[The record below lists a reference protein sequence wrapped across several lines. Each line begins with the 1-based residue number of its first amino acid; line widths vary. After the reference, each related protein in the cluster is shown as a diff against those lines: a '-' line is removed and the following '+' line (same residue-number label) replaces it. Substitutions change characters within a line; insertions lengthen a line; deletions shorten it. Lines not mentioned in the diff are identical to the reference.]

1 MKTIDVN
8 IANSVV
14 DSHVQTISQVGSL
27 TGKKFFKVEV
37 RYAWRGQKE
46 GFEKDKLA
54 IANGTSKDFI
64 LNRSPRRLVI
74 KDFLI
79 AGVIITK
86 NVDNED
92 CIAINP
98 KEDGTCDLCLPIND
112 NMLSSLERSDADA
125 VKEAINGEKDHFFLK
140 ADVLVKIVN
149 DAMRAELARLEKL
162 QTAINGMITTLK
174 GDIAANDQKAK
185 DAEERWIKSAVSPA
199 VEITGGGVVMTR
211 VKTEE

>member
-37 RYAWRGQKE
+37 RYAWQGGKD
-46 GFEKDKLA
+46 GFEKDKMA
-54 IANGTSKDFI
+54 ISSGSSKDFI
-64 LNRSPRRLVI
+64 PNRSPRRLCV

-92 CIAINP
+92 CLAINP
-98 KEDGTCDLCLPIND
+98 KENGTCDLLLPIND
-112 NMLSSLERSDADA
+112 NMLSALERSDAEA

-149 DAMRAELARLEKL
+149 DAMKAEVARLEKL
-162 QTAINGMITTLK
+162 ISSCQKMVQTLK
-174 GDIAANDQKAK
+174 SDIIDNERKAK

-199 VEITGGGVVMTR
+199 VEISGGGVVMTR
-211 VKTEE
+211 VKSEE